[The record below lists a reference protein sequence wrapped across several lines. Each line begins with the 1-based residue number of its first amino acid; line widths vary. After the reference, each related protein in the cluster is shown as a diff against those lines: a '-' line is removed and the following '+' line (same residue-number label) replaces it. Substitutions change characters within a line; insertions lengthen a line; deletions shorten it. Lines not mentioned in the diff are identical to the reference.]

1 MSNNLIYGGIVYPD
15 NPFVFDKIYNSYADA
30 SIGCIKGDSI
40 LIGRYILIKYHP
52 SIAYTF
58 DDQLK
63 IIGNPSVTGDEAI
76 WRDNYLKDNPVND
89 EDNPDNDEK
98 DAKNYGNYDT
108 VVCQKQYNIKR
119 NIIEYVP
126 IAHLGTSYSTE
137 YVDNRIG
144 DLGINENTQQKITVK
159 AYIDNVQ
166 QELLDTDKNI
176 NDQIQIWVG
185 NNETDKN
192 KSIRAIAAE
201 EIAEQLIPDSA
212 QESLDTLQEISNWI
226 QQHPDDVAEMNKNI
240 ATNAQNIAINSQNI
254 VINANA
260 IRAINE
266 ELDDLTFIE
275 VVEKRPDNINDAI
288 ATLIYSEL
296 SENQQYRNLYIIE
309 VINGTRQW
317 KLVGHTAILNMQ
329 WQTF

>member
-1 MSNNLIYGGIVYPD
+1 MAQNMYGGISYP
-15 NPFVFDKIYNSYADA
+15 NSSFIFDKTYDSYADA
-30 SIGCIKGDSI
+30 MVGCKEGDSV
-40 LIGRYILIKYHP
+40 LVGRYILIRYHP
-52 SIAYTF
+52 TIAYTF
-58 DDQLK
+58 DDQIK
-63 IIGNPSVTGDEAI
+63 IINNPLVTGDEAT

-108 VVCQKQYNIKR
+108 VVCQKQYNIKTK
-119 NIIEYVP
+119 IIEYIP

-144 DLGINENTQQKITVK
+144 DLGIDEITQQKITVK
-159 AYIDNVQ
+159 AYVDNVQ
-166 QELLDTDKNI
+166 QELLNTDKNI
-176 NDQIQIWVG
+176 NDQIQIWAG

-192 KSIRAIAAE
+192 KSIRVIAAE
-201 EIAEQLIPDSA
+201 EIAEQLIPDDA
-212 QESLDTLQEISNWI
+212 QESLNTLQEISNWI

-240 ATNAQNIAINSQNI
+240 TTNTQNITINSQNI
-254 VINANA
+254 ATNTNA

-266 ELDDLTFIE
+266 ELDDLTFIT
-275 VVEKRPDNINDAI
+275 VVDKRPANINDAI
-288 ATLIYSEL
+288 ATLIYSEP
-296 SENQQYRNLYIIE
+296 SEDQQYRNLYIIE

-317 KLVGHTAILNMQ
+317 KLVGHTVMLTMQ

>member
-1 MSNNLIYGGIVYPD
+1 MAQNMYGGISYP
-15 NPFVFDKIYNSYADA
+15 NTSFVFDKIYDSYADA
-30 SIGCIKGDSI
+30 MVGCEAGDSV
-40 LIGRYILIKYHP
+40 LIGRYILIQYHP
-52 SIAYTF
+52 TIAYTF
-58 DDQLK
+58 DDQIK
-63 IIGNPSVTGDEAI
+63 IINNPSVTGEEKV
-76 WRDNYLKDNPVND
+76 WRDNY
-89 EDNPDNDEK
+89 EK
-98 DAKNYGNYDT
+98 DAPNNYDT
-108 VVCQKQYNIKR
+108 VVCQKQYNVET
-119 NIIEYVP
+119 NIIEYIP

-144 DLGINENTQQKITVK
+144 DLGINESTQQKITVK

-166 QELLDTDKNI
+166 QELSDTDKNI

-240 ATNAQNIAINSQNI
+240 AINTQNIAINSQNI
-254 VINANA
+254 AINANA
-260 IRAINE
+260 IKAINE

-275 VVEKRPDNINDAI
+275 IVDKRPDDINDAI
-288 ATLIYSEL
+288 ATLIYSEP
-296 SENQQYRNLYIIE
+296 SENNQYRDLYIIE

-317 KLVGHTAILNMQ
+317 KLVGHTAMLTMQ

>member
-1 MSNNLIYGGIVYPD
+1 MAQNIYGGISYP
-15 NPFVFDKIYNSYADA
+15 NTSFVFDRTYDSYADA
-30 SIGCIKGDSI
+30 VAGCEAGDSI
-40 LIGRYILIKYHP
+40 LVGRYILIQYHP
-52 SIAYTF
+52 TIAYTF

-63 IIGNPSVTGDEAI
+63 IINNPLVTGEEKI
-76 WRDNYLKDNPVND
+76 WRDNYI
-89 EDNPDNDEK
+89 K
-98 DAKNYGNYDT
+98 DAPNNYDT
-108 VVCQKQYNIKR
+108 VVCQKQYNAKD
-119 NIIEYVP
+119 NIIEYIP

-159 AYIDNVQ
+159 DYADNIKT
-166 QELLDTDKNI
+166 ELSQFDTDI
-176 NDQIQIWVG
+176 SRQIEIWTG
-185 NNETDKN
+185 DNKADKQE
-192 KSIRAIAAE
+192 SIRKIAAD
-201 EIAEQLIPDSA
+201 EIAKQLIPEGA

-226 QQHPDDVAEMNKNI
+226 QQHPDDVAEINTKI
-240 ATNAQNIAINSQNI
+240 ATNTQNITINTNNI
-254 VINANA
+254 TTNANA

-266 ELDDLTFIE
+266 ELDDLNFIA

-317 KLVGHTAILNMQ
+317 KLVGHTAILNIQ

>member
-1 MSNNLIYGGIVYPD
+1 MAENLYGGISYP
-15 NPFVFDKIYNSYADA
+15 NTSFIFDRTYNSYADA
-30 SIGCIKGDSI
+30 SIGCAEGDSI
-40 LIGRYILIKYHP
+40 LIGRYILIQYHP
-52 SIAYTF
+52 TIAYTF
-58 DDQLK
+58 DDQIK
-63 IIGNPSVTGDEAI
+63 IINNPLVTGDEKI
-76 WRDNYLKDNPVND
+76 WRDNYI
-89 EDNPDNDEK
+89 K
-98 DAKNYGNYDT
+98 DAPNNYDT
-108 VVCQKQYNIKR
+108 VVCQKQYNVEE
-119 NIIEYVP
+119 NIIKYVP

-159 AYIDNVQ
+159 AYIDNIQ
-166 QELLDTDKNI
+166 QELLDIDKNI

-192 KSIRAIAAE
+192 KSIRVIAAE
-201 EIAEQLIPDSA
+201 EIAEQLIPDDA

-226 QQHPDDVAEMNKNI
+226 QQHPGDVAEMNKNI

-266 ELDDLTFIE
+266 ELDDLNFIA
-275 VVEKRPDNINDAI
+275 VVDKRPDNINDAI

-296 SENQQYRNLYIIE
+296 SENQQYRDLYIIE

-317 KLVGHTAILNMQ
+317 KLLGHTAMLTTQ
-329 WQTF
+329 WQIF

>member
-1 MSNNLIYGGIVYPD
+1 MAENIYGGISYP
-15 NPFVFDKIYNSYADA
+15 NTSFVFDKIYNSYADA
-30 SIGCIKGDSI
+30 VAGCKAGDSVLVSRYV
-40 LIGRYILIKYHP
+40 LIQYHP
-52 SIAYTF
+52 TIAYTF

-63 IIGNPSVTGDEAI
+63 IINNPLVTGEEKI
-76 WRDNYLKDNPVND
+76 WRDNYI
-89 EDNPDNDEK
+89 K
-98 DAKNYGNYDT
+98 DAPNNYDT
-108 VVCQKQYNIKR
+108 VVCQKQYNAKQ
-119 NIIEYVP
+119 NVIEYIP

-144 DLGINENTQQKITVK
+144 DLDIDENTQQKITVK
-159 AYIDNVQ
+159 AYIDNIQ

-176 NDQIQIWVG
+176 NDQIQTWIG
-185 NNETDKN
+185 IKETDKT
-192 KSIRAIAAE
+192 KSIRTIAAE
-201 EIAEQLIPDSA
+201 EIAKQLIPDDA

-226 QQHPDDVAEMNKNI
+226 QQHPNDVAQMNEKI
-240 ATNAQNIAINSQNI
+240 ATNTQNIAINSQNI
-254 VINANA
+254 AINANN
-260 IRAINE
+260 IKAINE
-266 ELDDLTFIE
+266 ELDNLTFIE
-275 VVEKRPDNINDAI
+275 IVDKRPDNINDAI

>member
-1 MSNNLIYGGIVYPD
+1 MAQNIYGGISYP
-15 NPFVFDKIYNSYADA
+15 NTSFVFDRTYPSYADA
-30 SIGCIKGDSI
+30 VAGCEEGDSV
-40 LIGRYILIKYHP
+40 LVGRYILIQYHP
-52 SIAYTF
+52 TIAYTF
-58 DDQLK
+58 DDQIK
-63 IIGNPSVTGDEAI
+63 IINNPSVTGDAKD
-76 WRDNYLKDNPVND
+76 WRDNYLKDAPN
-89 EDNPDNDEK
+89 
-98 DAKNYGNYDT
+98 NYDT
-108 VVCQKQYNIKR
+108 VVCQKQYNAEEK
-119 NIIEYVP
+119 IIEYIP

-144 DLGINENTQQKITVK
+144 DLGIDESTQQKITVK

-166 QELLDTDKNI
+166 QELSDTDKNI
-176 NDQIQIWVG
+176 NDQIQTWVG

-192 KSIRAIAAE
+192 KSIRVIAAE

-240 ATNAQNIAINSQNI
+240 ATNTQNIAINSQNI
-254 VINANA
+254 AINTNA

-266 ELDDLTFIE
+266 ELDDLTFIT
-275 VVEKRPDNINDAI
+275 VVDKRPANINDAI
-288 ATLIYSEL
+288 ATLIYSEP
-296 SENQQYRNLYIIE
+296 SEDQQYRDLYIIE

-317 KLVGHTAILNMQ
+317 KLVGHTVMLTMQ

>member
-15 NPFVFDKIYNSYADA
+15 NPFVFDRIYNSYADA
-30 SIGCIKGDSI
+30 NTKCIEGDSI

-63 IIGNPSVTGDEAI
+63 IIANPSVIGDEKI
-76 WRDNYLKDNPVND
+76 WRDNYI
-89 EDNPDNDEK
+89 K
-98 DAKNYGNYDT
+98 DAPNNYDT
-108 VVCQKQYNIKR
+108 VVCQKQYNVEE
-119 NIIEYVP
+119 NIIKYVP

-159 AYIDNVQ
+159 DYADNIKT
-166 QELLDTDKNI
+166 ELSQFDTDI
-176 NDQIQIWVG
+176 SQQIEIWTG
-185 NNETDKN
+185 DNKADKQ
-192 KSIRAIAAE
+192 KSIRKIAAD
-201 EIAEQLIPDSA
+201 EIAKQLIPDDA

-240 ATNAQNIAINSQNI
+240 ATNTQNIAINSQNI
-254 VINANA
+254 TTNANA

-266 ELDDLTFIE
+266 ELDDLTFIA
-275 VVEKRPDNINDAI
+275 VVDKRPANINDAI

-296 SENQQYRNLYIIE
+296 SENQQYRDLYIIE

-317 KLVGHTAILNMQ
+317 KLLGHTAILNIQ

>member
-1 MSNNLIYGGIVYPD
+1 MAQNIYGGISYP
-15 NPFVFDKIYNSYADA
+15 NTSFVFDRTYDSYADA
-30 SIGCIKGDSI
+30 VAGCEAGDSI
-40 LIGRYILIKYHP
+40 LVGRYILIQYHP
-52 SIAYTF
+52 TIAYTF
-58 DDQLK
+58 DDQIK
-63 IIGNPSVTGDEAI
+63 IINNPLVTGEEKI
-76 WRDNYLKDNPVND
+76 WRDNYLKDAPN
-89 EDNPDNDEK
+89 
-98 DAKNYGNYDT
+98 NYDT
-108 VVCQKQYNIKR
+108 VVCQKQYNTEEK
-119 NIIEYVP
+119 IIEYIP

-144 DLGINENTQQKITVK
+144 DLGIDESTQQKITVK

-185 NNETDKN
+185 NNEADKN
-192 KSIRAIAAE
+192 KSIRVIAAE
-201 EIAEQLIPDSA
+201 EIAEQLIPDDA

-240 ATNAQNIAINSQNI
+240 ATNTQNIAINSQNI
-254 VINANA
+254 AINANA
-260 IRAINE
+260 IKTINE
-266 ELDDLTFIE
+266 ELDDLTFIT
-275 VVEKRPDNINDAI
+275 VVDKRPANINDAI

-296 SENQQYRNLYIIE
+296 SENQQYRDLYIIE

-317 KLVGHTAILNMQ
+317 KLVGHTAMLTIQ

>member
-1 MSNNLIYGGIVYPD
+1 MTENLYGGISYP
-15 NPFVFDKIYNSYADA
+15 NTSFIFDRTYNSYADA
-30 SIGCIKGDSI
+30 SNECIGDSV
-40 LIGRYILIKYHP
+40 LIGRYVLIQYHP
-52 SIAYTF
+52 TIAYTF

-63 IIGNPSVTGDEAI
+63 IINNPLVTGEEKI
-76 WRDNYLKDNPVND
+76 WRDNYI
-89 EDNPDNDEK
+89 K
-98 DAKNYGNYDT
+98 DAPNNYDT
-108 VVCQKQYNIKR
+108 VVCQKQYNAKQ
-119 NIIEYVP
+119 NVVEYIP

-144 DLGINENTQQKITVK
+144 DLGIDESTQQKITVK
-159 AYIDNVQ
+159 AYVDNVQ
-166 QELLDTDKNI
+166 QELSDTDKDI

-201 EIAEQLIPDSA
+201 EIAEQLIPDDA

-240 ATNAQNIAINSQNI
+240 TTNTQNIAINSQNI
-254 VINANA
+254 ATNTNA
-260 IRAINE
+260 IRTIKE
-266 ELDDLTFIE
+266 ELDDLTFIT
-275 VVEKRPDNINDAI
+275 VVDKRPANINDAI
-288 ATLIYSEL
+288 ATLIYSEP
-296 SENQQYRNLYIIE
+296 SEDQQYRDLYIIE

-317 KLVGHTAILNMQ
+317 KLVGHTVMLTMQ

>member
-1 MSNNLIYGGIVYPD
+1 MAENLYGGISYP
-15 NPFVFDKIYNSYADA
+15 NTSFIFDRTYNSYADA
-30 SIGCIKGDSI
+30 SNECIGDSV
-40 LIGRYILIKYHP
+40 LIGRYILIQYHP
-52 SIAYTF
+52 TIAYTF
-58 DDQLK
+58 DDQIK
-63 IIGNPSVTGDEAI
+63 IINNPLVTGEEKI
-76 WRDNYLKDNPVND
+76 WRDNYI
-89 EDNPDNDEK
+89 K
-98 DAKNYGNYDT
+98 DAPNNYDT
-108 VVCQKQYNIKR
+108 VVCQKQYNAQK
-119 NIIEYVP
+119 NIVEYIP

-144 DLGINENTQQKITVK
+144 DLGIDESTQQKITVK
-159 AYIDNVQ
+159 AYINNVQ

-185 NNETDKN
+185 NNEADKN
-192 KSIRAIAAE
+192 KSIRVIAAE
-201 EIAEQLIPDSA
+201 EIAEQLIPDDA

-240 ATNAQNIAINSQNI
+240 ATNTQNIAINSQNI
-254 VINANA
+254 AINTNA

-266 ELDDLTFIE
+266 ELDDLTFIT
-275 VVEKRPDNINDAI
+275 VVDKRPANINDAI

-296 SENQQYRNLYIIE
+296 SENQQYRDLYIIE

-317 KLVGHTAILNMQ
+317 KLVGHTVMLTTQ

>member
-30 SIGCIKGDSI
+30 SIGCIEGDSI

-63 IIGNPSVTGDEAI
+63 IIGNPLVTGDEKI
-76 WRDNYLKDNPVND
+76 WRDNYIKDNPPNI
-89 EDNPDNDEK
+89 EDSPK
-98 DAKNYGNYDT
+98 NYDT
-108 VVCQKQYNIKR
+108 VVCQKQYNVEE
-119 NIIEYVP
+119 NIIKYVP

-144 DLGINENTQQKITVK
+144 DLGINESTQQKITVK
-159 AYIDNVQ
+159 AYINNVQ
-166 QELLDTDKNI
+166 QELSDTDKNI
-176 NDQIQIWVG
+176 NDQIQIWIG

-192 KSIRAIAAE
+192 KSIRVIAAE
-201 EIAEQLIPDSA
+201 EIAEQLIPDDA

-226 QQHPDDVAEMNKNI
+226 QQHPGDVAEMNKNI

-288 ATLIYSEL
+288 ATLIYSEP
-296 SENQQYRNLYIIE
+296 SENNQYRDLYIIE